1 MFKLIK
7 NIFNK
12 LFKNNKNSDTANS
25 TKTKKKQFVNADK
38 FNKCP
43 ICGRKTLVKN
53 HIKLYKPNSEEV
65 SGHKYSVKCPKCKRH
80 IVCKQDTYID
90 ALNECLDIWN
100 NTTIKNNKIKSD
112 NEKVKDKKKKKNKNK
127 NVEPTTNETV
137 A

>member
-12 LFKNNKNSDTANS
+12 LFKNNTDKS

-38 FNKCP
+38 FNNCP

-112 NEKVKDKKKKKNKNK
+112 NEKVKGKKKKKNKN
-127 NVEPTTNETV
+127 VETTTNETI